1 MLAPIVVF
9 AFNRPN
15 ALNNLLT
22 SLKRNHLFEES
33 KLFIFIDGCR
43 NKNDMPQVN
52 EVYAIARKFCNESK
66 ENRHIIISQQGPWYF
81 DHYRGQYHY
90 RKIWKS
96 NSFRR

>member
-52 EVYAIARKFCNESK
+52 EVYAIARKLFRNKTGALVLRSL
-66 ENRHIIISQQGPWYF
+66 QGSVPL
-81 DHYRGQYHY
+81 
-90 RKIWKS
+90 
-96 NSFRR
+96 